1 MLMWPSKNPST
12 KDFRAFARRS
22 PGRHVERLGTS
33 LSSTDLPDG
42 LDARMDRPF
51 GTIVLVEKPLC
62 AKTNFLSVFNV
73 IWLVQ
78 RSRKIFRFT
87 ILKIRNTSIA
97 IPPHSEGRFANVTD
111 AGRAAVDATA
121 RLTGDANADGE
132 DVWS

>member
-1 MLMWPSKNPST
+1 ML
-12 KDFRAFARRS
+12 R
-22 PGRHVERLGTS
+22 GLGAS

-78 RSRKIFRFT
+78 RSRK
-87 ILKIRNTSIA
+87 N
-97 IPPHSEGRFANVTD
+97 IPLYNSENQKYIHRRPVPLRGAARDVTD
-111 AGRAAVDATA
+111 AGRDAAASGVRRNRSAGFITCERTPA
-121 RLTGDANADGE
+121 C
-132 DVWS
+132 